1 MSKIPVIVNGCL
13 GKMGREAVKAV
24 NEAEDLDLV
33 ASLDFEDDL
42 RGRLA
47 ENSGSVVV
55 DFTHPSSAFKN
66 CQTILEAGCHG
77 VIGTTGLTE
86 DQFKTLE
93 KDCADKGHGFFIAPN
108 FAITAVLMMRFA
120 AEAAKHME
128 RAEIIEL
135 HHPAKA
141 DSPSGTAVKTAEMMA
156 ASREEAGLPD
166 FEGPDSEKELIEGA
180 RGGAYRG
187 IRLHS
192 VRMPGQLANQEV
204 LLGAP
209 GQTLSI
215 RQDTIDRSCFM
226 PGVVLACRRVRELD
240 GLVVG
245 LDRLLFG

>member
-1 MSKIPVIVNGCL
+1 MSKIPVVVNGAL

-24 NEAEDLDLV
+24 TEADDLDLI
-33 ASLDFEDDL
+33 ASIDMDDDL
-42 RGRLA
+42 A
-47 ENSGSVVV
+47 ETLSSNKGCVVV
-55 DFTHPSSAFKN
+55 DFTHPSCAYKN
-66 CQTILEAGCHG
+66 CETILDAGAHG

-86 DQFKTLE
+86 DQFQVLDKM
-93 KDCADKGHGFFIAPN
+93 CADKKRGFVIAAN

-120 AEAAKHME
+120 AEAAKHMD

-156 ASREEAGLPD
+156 LSREAAGLPD
-166 FEGPDSEKELIEGA
+166 FEGPESEKELIDGA
-180 RGGAYRG
+180 RGGSHRG